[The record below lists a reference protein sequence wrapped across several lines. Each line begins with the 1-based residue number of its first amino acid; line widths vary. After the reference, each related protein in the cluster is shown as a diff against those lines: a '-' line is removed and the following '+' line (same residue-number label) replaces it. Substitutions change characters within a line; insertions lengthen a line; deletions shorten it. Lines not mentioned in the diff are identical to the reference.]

1 MRLQLTPE
9 SGRTCGLFPRYLP
22 RLEGRKNGEVR
33 PLYGCCKD
41 YVRVRGRLSPDC
53 PGPSYSQRSERVR
66 PSPDHPSREE
76 RMNRSSAALLVLSGL
91 ACGPAA
97 LSAGQVPDPLGP
109 TEADAPVGAAAEL
122 PGPPVPIAPAVVNQ
136 AGEAGVTV
144 RAVRVTEPME
154 TDGVLDEA
162 FYLETQAISEFVQS
176 IPDAG
181 AEPTELTEVWLGFDD
196 ENVYVGAKI
205 WDSEGPDARI
215 ANEMRRDSRQIR
227 QNDNFGVFFDTFMD
241 RRNAV
246 AFYTNALGAL
256 TDYQINN
263 EGRPNRDWNPIW
275 EIRTGRF
282 EQGWTVEMAIP
293 FRSLRYRPGREQVW
307 GIQMRRT
314 VWRRNEWNHLTWLP
328 LSVGRMGG
336 PSSSRVSMY
345 GTLVGIEAPPPS
357 RELEV
362 KPFATS
368 GLRTDMG
375 VDPVVRN
382 DGHADAGLDVK
393 WGVTEN
399 LVADFTYN
407 TDFAQVEV
415 DEQQVNLTRFSLFFP
430 EKREFFLES
439 RGIFDFGARGG
450 GGGPPGGGGG
460 GGGGGRPGGGG
471 GGGGGG
477 GVPTMFY
484 SRQIGLQDGHQVPI
498 IGGARLTGKVG
509 SFDVGMVNM
518 QTDEL
523 PSIDAESTN
532 FTVLRLA
539 RDVFARS
546 SVGVIYQNRSES
558 VVAEGS
564 NQAWGVDG
572 VFTFNDETSLQT
584 YYAETHTAGLHGL
597 DASYRGAFAYNAD
610 ELGLQLGH
618 LVVGDDFNPEIGFIR
633 RKGFRQSSV
642 SARFSPRTESISSIR
657 QISLQPGLQ
666 YFENEEAGFLES
678 RQRSGDLRVE
688 FENSDQFTFTFT
700 DSYENLVQDEWISG
714 ATMGVG
720 RYSFRDIQASYFM
733 GPNRPV
739 QGRLSV
745 RRGSYYDGEISSLG
759 IGQGWITIHPQLSL
773 EPSLS
778 FNWIDLPQGHFG
790 RHVALTRIT
799 YTMTP
804 RAFVSGLVQ
813 YNAGS
818 DTFSTNIRLR
828 WEWAPGSELFV
839 VYTEDRDTD
848 VLGRRTRLDTRGLVV
863 KVTRLFQL

>member
-1 MRLQLTPE
+1 MAKE
-9 SGRTCGLFPRYLP
+9 INS
-22 RLEGRKNGEVR
+22 
-33 PLYGCCKD
+33 
-41 YVRVRGRLSPDC
+41 
-53 PGPSYSQRSERVR
+53 RST
-66 PSPDHPSREE
+66 
-76 RMNRSSAALLVLSGL
+76 GL
-91 ACGPAA
+91 ALALCLASWGG
-97 LSAGQVPDPLGP
+97 LSAQQNPKTVIRA
-109 TEADAPVGAAAEL
+109 EAGAASEVL
-122 PGPPVPIAPAVVNQ
+122 PTQVPGPPPPVAPAVVNQ
-136 AGEAGVTV
+136 AREGGVTV

-154 TDGVLDEA
+154 TDGALDES
-162 FYLETQAISEFVQS
+162 FYRETQAISEFVQS

-205 WDSEGPDARI
+205 WDSQGPDARI

-227 QNDNFGVFFDTFMD
+227 QNDNFGVFFDTFHD

-263 EGRPNRDWNPIW
+263 EGRPNRDWNPVW
-275 EIRTGRF
+275 EVRTGRF

-293 FRSLRYRPGREQVW
+293 FRSIRYRPGREQVW

-336 PSSSRVSMY
+336 PSSSRVSQY

-357 RELEV
+357 RALEV
-362 KPFATS
+362 KPFAIS
-368 GLRTDMG
+368 GLRTDLG
-375 VDPVVRN
+375 VDPVIRN
-382 DGHADAGLDVK
+382 DGYADAGLDVK

-439 RGIFDFGARGG
+439 RGIFDFGSRGG
-450 GGGPPGGGGG
+450 VGGGPRGGGGG
-460 GGGGGRPGGGG
+460 GGAGGGGAGGGGVGGGG
-471 GGGGGG
+471 GGR

-484 SRQIGLQDGHQVPI
+484 SRRIGLQDGQQIPI
-498 IGGARLTGKVG
+498 VGGGRLTGKVG
-509 SFDVGMVNM
+509 SFDVGMVNI
-518 QTDEL
+518 QTDDA

-539 RDVFARS
+539 RDVFSRS

-558 VVAEGS
+558 VVADGS

-572 VFTFNDETSLQT
+572 VFAFNDETTFQT
-584 YYAETHTAGLHGL
+584 YYAKTRTSGFDGL
-597 DASYRGAFAYNAD
+597 DASYQGAFGYNAD
-610 ELGLQLGH
+610 EWGMQVEH
-618 LVVGDDFNPEIGFIR
+618 LVIGDDFNPEIGFLR

-642 SARFSPRTESISSIR
+642 NARFSPRTESISWIR
-657 QISLQPGLQ
+657 QFTFQPNLQ
-666 YFENEEAGFLES
+666 YFEDEEAGFLES
-678 RQRSGDLRVE
+678 RQRGGDFRIE
-688 FENSDQFTFTFT
+688 FENSDQFGLTFT
-700 DSYENLVQDEWISG
+700 DSYENLVEDEQISG
-714 ATMGVG
+714 AIIGAG
-720 RYSFRDIQASYFM
+720 RYSFRDVQASYFM

-739 QGRLSV
+739 LGRVSA
-745 RRGSYYDGEISSLG
+745 RRGSYYDGNITSLG
-759 IGQGWITIHPQLSL
+759 LSQGWVTVATQLSL
-773 EPSLS
+773 EPSVS
-778 FNWIDLPQGHFG
+778 FNWIDLPEGRLG
-790 RHVALTRIT
+790 RHVALTRVT

-804 RAFVSGLVQ
+804 RAFLSGLVQ
-813 YNAGS
+813 YNSGS
-818 DTFSTNIRLR
+818 DTFSTNVRLR
-828 WEWAPGSELFV
+828 WEWAPGSELFL

-848 VLGRRTRLDTRGLVV
+848 VLGRRTQLAGRGFVI
-863 KVTRLFQL
+863 KVTRLLQL